1 MCDDHDRATGRDRA
15 GLSGLPP
22 HRRRLS
28 LFGRALTLPENRLLR
43 VAIGVVLCLGGLLW
57 FLPVIGLW
65 MLPLGLA
72 VLSIDI
78 PFVRRHSR
86 RAMIWLRRRYPA
98 LAAKLFPRDR

>member
-1 MCDDHDRATGRDRA
+1 MKDDTDQARGEERKR
-15 GLSGLPP
+15 SSVLPA

-28 LFGRALTLPENRLLR
+28 MFGRSATLPESQILRLG
-43 VAIGVVLCLGGLLW
+43 IGILLCLGGTLW
-57 FLPVIGLW
+57 FLPMFGLW

-86 RAMIWLRRRYPA
+86 RALFFFRRRYPKT
-98 LAAKLFPRDR
+98 AAKLFPRSR